1 MLFLTFNPSQRIL
14 KGLQALLLIVALWG
28 SQPALFAQDTPESAP
43 KLKFNSLPK
52 PSGFFPEVKGA
63 RRAGPEDKDA
73 MKLRTLS
80 PKTGA
85 PATVST
91 RPRLFWYQ
99 SKPSDG
105 NLIVVLR
112 DRNTRRIEPS
122 IVVRDALPAGTQSLD
137 LPSEIDL
144 KPGEIYLW
152 TITYKPSPNIL
163 EDVVA
168 RGEIFVMTEAAELR
182 SEAEKLEEGEPRIL
196 YYASK
201 GAWYDVLREI
211 QNLRQQNAEISD
223 ELQTL
228 WEEVL
233 KQGGIAG
240 EVEEPGSEGATPTE

>member
-1 MLFLTFNPSQRIL
+1 MKHPVSRRTRFKQPIPAVVA
-14 KGLQALLLIVALWG
+14 ALLLGILC
-28 SQPALFAQDTPESAP
+28 QPASAQEDTGTGS

-80 PKTGA
+80 PKNGA
-85 PATVST
+85 PATIST

-105 NLIVVLR
+105 NLVVVLR
-112 DRNTRRIEPS
+112 DRNTRRIDPS
-122 IVVRDALPAGTQSLD
+122 ILVRDALSAGTQALD
-137 LPSEIDL
+137 LPSEIEL
-144 KPGEIYLW
+144 KPGEIYIW

-168 RGEIFVMTEAAELR
+168 RGEIFVMNEAGKLR
-182 SEAEKLEEGEPRIL
+182 AEAEKLEAGEPRIL
-196 YYASK
+196 FYASN

-211 QNLRQQNAEISD
+211 QDLRQKNSEISE
-223 ELQTL
+223 ELQSL

-233 KQGGIAG
+233 KQGGISG
-240 EVEEPGSEGATPTE
+240 EDTEP